1 MLNLQ
6 LATASVAIGVDMA
19 QLSAGIA
26 RARSM
31 LGALGAGSGLSG
43 SVASGIAS
51 GMAAGV
57 ARAGGQAR
65 TALGSF
71 ISQAAATG
79 MAQGIARGAAQAGR
93 GMGGAAGSAGMGL
106 MQGLG
111 VAGFALN
118 PTMMAGQ
125 MIGSGLTEA
134 VGSAMALQSTF
145 IDLQRVSGQSAANV
159 DAFKDA
165 VFDIATTQPGVS
177 VADLTQIAGTG
188 AQAGITDKEGM
199 AGLETFT
206 RGMAKVR
213 GAVTGIGTEQLAN
226 DMVQMLNLFH
236 MGTGYV
242 ESFGSVLAR
251 MANISTATASDILDI
266 SKNLSGTFS
275 SLQLT
280 IPEAMAFSSVLADVG
295 LTNRQGANSFSVIL
309 RMIASQSGEMAKA
322 IGMPVEQFQ
331 EAIRT
336 NALGAMKLL
345 IDKFKEIN
353 ASDPIKAQEWI
364 AGLGLEGI
372 RTAGAFQQIATM
384 IDQVAERTAMAVEE
398 ETTLESL
405 TAANALNAQKAEGQ
419 IQLLK
424 NAFAEL
430 SAEIG
435 GPLVSALNEAAV
447 TATAFIKGLTN
458 QGGGTKPLS
467 MGEGLAFVGETMV
480 DAVGGA
486 IPEAPGFRASINDKR
501 QRIEGSMA
509 AGAGDALSTVAI
521 SVEDQIKG
529 LQAAIRKAPPQ
540 LRPGMEA
547 GLARLMGS
555 AATAIAQDATAHLGA
570 IPTGEPGGPSS
581 MDVGF
586 SLANARAEDLKAEGR
601 IERFEKSR
609 VAEMLLDFNE
619 PIFVDDEGKPL
630 EGKGLASAKKKDVKS
645 LMDEARNEL
654 AGAMMMNAEGAFVSD
669 AERKWAGKGQE
680 PEFQSQRFG
689 DASEYAGQAIQKA
702 LSGKDENV
710 EQARIMNGKMD
721 TLIEVTRGRG
731 GDKGGVVMRKE

>member
-6 LATASVAIGVDMA
+6 LATASVAIGVDVA

-43 SVASGIAS
+43 SVAAGIAS

-134 VGSAMALQSTF
+134 VGSAMSLQSTF
-145 IDLQRVSGQSAANV
+145 IDLQRVTGQSAANV

-177 VADLTQIAGTG
+177 IADINQIAGTG
-188 AQAGITDKEGM
+188 AQAGIADKEGM

-236 MGTGYV
+236 KGTDYV

-251 MANISTATASDILDI
+251 MANISTATASSILDT
-266 SKNLSGTFS
+266 SKNLSGTFA

-280 IPEAMAFSSVLADVG
+280 IPEVMTFSSVIADAG
-295 LTNRQGANSFSVIL
+295 LTSRQGANSFSQIL
-309 RMIASQSGEMAKA
+309 RMMASQSGDMAKA
-322 IGMPVEQFQ
+322 IGMPIEQFQ
-331 EAIRT
+331 QAIRT
-336 NALGAMKLL
+336 NALGALKLL
-345 IDKFKEIN
+345 VDKFNEIN

-364 AGLGLEGI
+364 AGLGLEGVK
-372 RTAGAFQQIATM
+372 TAGSFQQIATM
-384 IDQVAERTAMAVEE
+384 IDQVAERSAMAFEEE
-398 ETTLESL
+398 ETLGAL
-405 TAANALNAQKAEGQ
+405 TAANALNAQKAEAQ
-419 IQLLK
+419 VQLLK

-435 GPLVSALNEAAV
+435 GPLVSALNVAAV

-467 MGEGLAFVGETMV
+467 MGEGLAFMGETMV
-480 DAVGGA
+480 EAVGGA
-486 IPEAPGFRASINDKR
+486 IPEAPGFRASIDDKR

-509 AGAGDALSTVAI
+509 AGAGKALSTVAI
-521 SVEDQIKG
+521 SVEEQIKG
-529 LQAAIRKAPPQ
+529 LQAAIRTAPPQ

-547 GLARLMGS
+547 GLARLTDS
-555 AATAIAQDATAHLGA
+555 AATVIAQDAAAHLGA

-586 SLANARAEDLKAEGR
+586 SLANARAEDVRARGR
-601 IERFEKSR
+601 TDRFEKSR
-609 VAEMLLDFNE
+609 VAEMLLDFTE

-630 EGKGLASAKKKDVKS
+630 EGKGLASAKKKDVKA
-645 LMDEARNEL
+645 MVDESRNEL
-654 AGAMMMNAEGAFVSD
+654 AGAMMMDAGGAFMSD
-669 AERKWAGKGQE
+669 AERKWAGKE
-680 PEFQSQRFG
+680 EAPFQSQRFG

-702 LSGKDENV
+702 LSGKDDKLDE
-710 EQARIMNGKMD
+710 ARKTNGKLD